1 MTDFTEQTHIDCIYV
16 FWSLLFEGIP
26 WACAHT
32 ARQLLIKSIQD
43 NEVQLE
49 AVAELMLCCK
59 HCFPSLWAHASLEPV
74 SLGATIPTATICRSD
89 HWAPEAADA
98 FSHSNGAPLS
108 IYPHLP
114 LWARGEQTL
123 FTPQP
128 PLTPHLLFRS
138 VLLSMLPSVSRL
150 HFFFPFCLLMWHLML
165 VFIFRAGVFVLQ
177 TFFYVVSTFENLFL
191 N

>member
-1 MTDFTEQTHIDCIYV
+1 MTDFTEQTHTECIYV

-59 HCFPSLWAHASLEPV
+59 HCFPSLWARASLEPV
-74 SLGATIPTATICRSD
+74 SLGATIPTAAICRSD

-98 FSHSNGAPLS
+98 FSHSNRAPLS
-108 IYPHLP
+108 IYPLLP
-114 LWARGEQTL
+114 LRARSKQTL

-128 PLTPHLLFRS
+128 PATLIYFFAPFFSHFTLRFSFAFPP
-138 VLLSMLPSVSRL
+138 LPILPPNVAS
-150 HFFFPFCLLMWHLML
+150 H
-165 VFIFRAGVFVLQ
+165 AGVNF
-177 TFFYVVSTFENLFL
+177 
-191 N
+191 